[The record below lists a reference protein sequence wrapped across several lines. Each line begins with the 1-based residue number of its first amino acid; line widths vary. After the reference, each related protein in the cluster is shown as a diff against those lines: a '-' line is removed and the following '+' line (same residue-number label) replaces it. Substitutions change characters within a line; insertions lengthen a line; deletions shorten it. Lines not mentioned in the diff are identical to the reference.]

1 MVEISENRPIQ
12 IADFNLTTRNFPDQV
27 TLQELFEA
35 QVRQRPLQS
44 AVICDHDA
52 VWGISTFSYERL
64 NEKANQLAHRL
75 RAEGVLPGHIVAI
88 LAERSFAMLIGIYG
102 VLKAGGAYL
111 PLSPEDP
118 PERIATIVADAG
130 ARVVLLHGATA
141 MKSPAGVPTIDLEK
155 PDVYAGPATNP
166 TLVNRPDDLAY
177 VIYTSGSTGKPKG
190 VMIEHRSVVN
200 RLHWMQQAY
209 PIDERDVLL
218 QKTPYHFDVS
228 VWELFWGLLEGAS
241 LCLLRPR
248 GERAPQSL
256 LETIRKHRVTVLHF
270 VPSMLSVFL
279 EYLDGRP
286 EKVSGALSSLRRVF
300 ASGEALSPAHVRKFN
315 TVVGAATGCRLT
327 NLYGPTEATVDVTY
341 FDCPDQGDL
350 DCVPIGRPIQNIRA
364 YVVRDGQPMPVGETG
379 ELCLAGVGLARG
391 YLNNPKLTA
400 ERFVEGPAMPG
411 ERMYRTG
418 DLARWMP
425 DGNLEYLGREDHQ
438 VKIRG
443 LRIELGEIENTIRKF
458 PAVADCVV
466 VTKTYSESI
475 VVIVA
480 YLVAREKTDRAALKQ
495 HLQRLLP
502 EYMVPG
508 HFEEMAA
515 LPLTATGKVDRK
527 ALPEPVRKPQAPVA
541 HGQ

>member
-1 MVEISENRPIQ
+1 MVDVVENDRKRIVEFHPTVR
-12 IADFNLTTRNFPDQV
+12 DFPDQV
-27 TLQELFEA
+27 TLHALFEA
-35 QVRQRPLQS
+35 QVRQRPLQP
-44 AVICDHDA
+44 AVFCDHDH
-52 VWGISTFSYERL
+52 VWGTAIFTYEQL
-64 NEKANQLAHRL
+64 NEKANQLARRL
-75 RAEGVLPGHIVAI
+75 RAEGVVPGGIVAV
-88 LAERSFAMLIGIYG
+88 LAERSFAMLIGLYG

-118 PERIATIVADAG
+118 PERINYIVADAG
-130 ARVVLLHGATA
+130 ARVVLVHGATA
-141 MKSPAGVPTIDLEK
+141 LKAPANVPAIDLEK
-155 PDVYAGPATNP
+155 PDVYAGPTSNLAV
-166 TLVNRPDDLAY
+166 VNRPDDLAY

-209 PIDERDVLL
+209 AIDERDVLL
-218 QKTPYHFDVS
+218 QKTPYYFDVS
-228 VWELFWGLLEGAS
+228 VWELFWGLIEGAS
-241 LCLLRPR
+241 LCLLRPN
-248 GERAPQSL
+248 GERAPQVL
-256 LETIRKHRVTVLHF
+256 LETVRKHRVSVLHF
-270 VPSMLSVFL
+270 VPSMLGVFL

-286 EKVSGALSSLRRVF
+286 EKVTGPLSSLRRVF

-315 TVVGAATGCRLT
+315 AVVGAATGCRLT

-341 FDCPDQGDL
+341 FDCPAEGDI

-364 YVVRDGQPMPVGETG
+364 YVLRDGQPMPVGETG

-400 ERFVEGPAMPG
+400 ERFVENPAVPG
-411 ERMYRTG
+411 ERIYRTG
-418 DLARWMP
+418 DLARWLP

-458 PAVADCVV
+458 PSVADCVV
-466 VTKTYSESI
+466 VTKAYSESI
-475 VVIVA
+475 VVIIA
-480 YLVAREKTDRAALKQ
+480 YLVAREKIDLGALKQ

-508 HFEEMAA
+508 HLVEIGA

-527 ALPEPVRKPQAPVA
+527 ALPDPVLKPKAPVS
-541 HGQ
+541 HG